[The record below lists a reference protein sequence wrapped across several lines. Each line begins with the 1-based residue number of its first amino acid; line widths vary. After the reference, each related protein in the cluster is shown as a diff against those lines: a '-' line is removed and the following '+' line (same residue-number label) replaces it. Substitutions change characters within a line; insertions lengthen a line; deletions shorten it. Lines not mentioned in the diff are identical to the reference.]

1 MTTTFDKREEGFEKK
16 FAHDEE
22 LRFKAHARR
31 NRMLGMWTAE
41 KLGLTGDAASAY
53 AKDVVTA
60 ELDGQDIAKKVQ
72 TDLQA
77 KGVTVSEK
85 EILVAMNDFMEK
97 AIAQIKAS

>member
-31 NRMLGMWTAE
+31 NRMLGTWAAE
-41 KLGLTGDAASAY
+41 KLGLAADAASNY

-72 TDLQA
+72 NDLAA
-77 KGVTVSEK
+77 KGVTVTEQ
-85 EILVAMNDFMEK
+85 EINRTMTDFMEK